1 MRQETMQFFDSGLFV
16 FTFGLLRVGGC
27 RIQNKHVCMDACVS
41 MYVWSFQG
49 SAPCV
54 RFNHSKGRGAIGSIQ
69 RAHAYLQIRKTGSM
83 VRWSNY
89 RKGLEFVC
97 QANWTLNWWML
108 GKLTCEAA
116 KDEILDNKHQC
127 ERSLQAVNHWQA
139 LMQER
144 EEKKEQMAVKASVA
158 RHFKAFKF
166 FASLEMFKERRS
178 EVHYGKATRFPFAVI
193 VGESNTGKTQLAQ
206 SLYGAEST
214 FYCNVQNAEEPN
226 LKGFMRGKHRAIL
239 MDEATPGFV
248 VQNKVVFQANVE
260 GCFLQE
266 SRCQQFS
273 TLKLLY
279 STAIIVC
286 TNCWDL
292 RTVHPDE
299 QRWLRANSIELH
311 VGKEPTF
318 VD

>member
-1 MRQETMQFFDSGLFV
+1 M
-16 FTFGLLRVGGC
+16 
-27 RIQNKHVCMDACVS
+27 A
-41 MYVWSFQG
+41 
-49 SAPCV
+49 
-54 RFNHSKGRGAIGSIQ
+54 
-69 RAHAYLQIRKTGSM
+69 RASQPS
-83 VRWSNY
+83 
-89 RKGLEFVC
+89 LE
-97 QANWTLNWWML
+97 AMM
-108 GKLTCEAA
+108 EA
-116 KDEILDNKHQC
+116 
-127 ERSLQAVNHWQA
+127 
-139 LMQER
+139 R
-144 EEKKEQMAVKASVA
+144 EELKQKVKRTSARKASVA

-166 FASLEMFKERRS
+166 FPTLADFMERHS
-178 EVHYGKATRFPFAVI
+178 EAHYGKATRFPFAVI
-193 VGESNTGKTQLAQ
+193 VGESNAGKTQLAQ